1 MTSHLPASSNLLS
14 DDDIRLFSAG
24 SHHRLYDKLGARLG
38 KQDEYDGVYFAVWPP
53 NADRVSVFGD
63 FNSWRRD
70 ANPLQLRTSSEIWEG
85 FVPGA
90 GDGTVYKF
98 HIVSRS
104 NGYAVDKVDPFGF
117 QHQEAPQ
124 TASVVRNLGYAW
136 GDADWMQ
143 SRSVHN
149 SLSSPISVNEVH
161 LGSWARVSD
170 EGNRFLSYLEM
181 ADRLAP
187 YVKERGFTHVQF
199 LPAMEHPFF
208 GLWGYQ
214 TTGYFAP
221 ASRYGSPV
229 ELMSLIDTFHQAGI
243 GVYLDWVPS
252 HFPNDEHALALMD
265 GAPLYE
271 HADPR
276 RGFHPD

>member
-1 MTSHLPASSNLLS
+1 MTSHLPTSSNLLS

-24 SHHRLYDKLGARLG
+24 CHHRLYDKLGARLG
-38 KQDEYDGVYFAVWPP
+38 KQDEHDGVYFAVWPP

-70 ANPLQLRTSSEIWEG
+70 ANPLQLRTSSGIWGG
-85 FVPGA
+85 FVPGS
-90 GDGTVYKF
+90 GDRTVYKF

-104 NGYAVDKVDPFGF
+104 NGYAVDKADPFGF

-149 SLSSPISVNEVH
+149 SLSSPISVYEVH

-181 ADRLAP
+181 ADRLVPCEGTRVHARAISP
-187 YVKERGFTHVQF
+187 GNGTPILRVVGLPDDRVLCTYEPLWFSSRAYVLDRHVSPSWDRRVSGLGPVAFPER
-199 LPAMEHPFF
+199 
-208 GLWGYQ
+208 
-214 TTGYFAP
+214 
-221 ASRYGSPV
+221 
-229 ELMSLIDTFHQAGI
+229 
-243 GVYLDWVPS
+243 
-252 HFPNDEHALALMD
+252 
-265 GAPLYE
+265 
-271 HADPR
+271 
-276 RGFHPD
+276 